1 MRRAEPPVGAVTES
15 PPSTTGGRPIAELDV
30 ALLGTGRM
38 GSAMATALTHAG
50 ARVTL
55 YNRTRSR
62 AEQLA
67 DRIGASV
74 AASAAGAVAEADVII
89 TMVAD
94 DDAVRSLYR
103 DRGGV
108 LEGLSPR
115 TVAVDMSTV
124 LPDTIRSLEAD
135 VRATGAGI
143 LDAPVSGS
151 VPLAEAGTLT
161 LMVGGETADLDRARP
176 ALEGLSSRI
185 FHVGPLGTGATIKLA
200 VNAVVF
206 GLGSSIAEALVLAEK
221 AGVERRLAYEVFAA
235 STFRSPFVDYK
246 RESFVDPDTSPVA
259 FSIGLAQKDLRLILE
274 LARRVNASMP
284 QAALN
289 LDVLGDTASHIG
301 ADRDFAAVAEHLRRG
316 RTDMA

>member
-1 MRRAEPPVGAVTES
+1 MGA
-15 PPSTTGGRPIAELDV
+15 
-30 ALLGTGRM
+30 
-38 GSAMATALTHAG
+38 AMATALSRAG
-50 ARVTL
+50 ARLTL
-55 YNRTRSR
+55 YNRTRWR
-62 AEQLA
+62 ADALA
-67 DRIGASV
+67 DKLGASV
-74 AASAAGAVAEADVII
+74 ARSAADAAADADVVI

-103 DRGGV
+103 EPGG
-108 LEGLSPR
+108 LLGGLSER

-161 LMVGGETADLDRARP
+161 LMVGGEVADLERARP

-185 FHVGPLGTGATIKLA
+185 FHLGPLGSGATIKLA
-200 VNAVVF
+200 VNAIVF

-221 AGVERRLAYEVFAA
+221 AGVDRRLAYEVFAA
-235 STFRSPFVDYK
+235 STFRSPFLDYK
-246 RESFVDPDTSPVA
+246 RDSFIDPDTTPVA
-259 FSIGLAQKDLRLILE
+259 FSVGLAQKDLRLILE

-289 LDVLGDTASHIG
+289 LDVLGDTAADVG

-316 RTDMA
+316 RTGMA